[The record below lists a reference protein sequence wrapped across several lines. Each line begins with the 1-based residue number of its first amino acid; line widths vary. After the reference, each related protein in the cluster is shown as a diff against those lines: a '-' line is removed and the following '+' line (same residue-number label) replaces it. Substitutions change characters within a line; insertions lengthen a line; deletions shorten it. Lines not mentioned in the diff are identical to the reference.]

1 MGHDATRETE
11 LKRKFWKELEASP
24 FMMVGLQG
32 VEDGRTRPMT
42 AQIDVPY
49 GADDE
54 DGGQIYF
61 FGAKSEHLVQGLG
74 NGHRAVAT
82 FASKGHDLFAHV
94 HGTLAIDN
102 DRAVIDRL
110 WGPVIASWY
119 RQGKDDP
126 DLVLLRFDTE
136 QADLWETDPGSMF
149 KAVMIKLVGLDPG
162 KKHQEEHRAE
172 VQLT

>member
-1 MGHDATRETE
+1 MGNDASRETE

-24 FMMVGLQG
+24 FMMIGLQG
-32 VEDGRTRPMT
+32 VEDSRTRPMT
-42 AQIDVPY
+42 AQIDIPY

-61 FGAKSEHLVQGLG
+61 FGAKSEHLIQGLDAE
-74 NGHRAVAT
+74 HRAVAT
-82 FASKGHDLFAHV
+82 FASKGHGLFAHV
-94 HGTLAIDN
+94 HGMLVIDN

-110 WGPVIASWY
+110 WGPVIDSWY

-126 DLVLLRFDTE
+126 DLILLRFDTE
-136 QADLWETDPGSMF
+136 QADIWEADPGSMF
-149 KAVMIKLVGLDPG
+149 KAVLIKLVGRDPG
-162 KKHQEEHRAE
+162 KDHQAKHRAE

>member
-1 MGHDATRETE
+1 MGSDAERATE

-24 FMMVGLQG
+24 FMMIGLQG
-32 VEDGRTRPMT
+32 VEDSRTRPMT
-42 AQIDVPY
+42 AQIDIPY

-61 FGAKSEHLVQGLG
+61 FGAKSEHLIQGLDG
-74 NGHRAVAT
+74 EHRAVAT
-82 FASKGHDLFAHV
+82 FVAKDHGLFAHV

-119 RQGKDDP
+119 QHGKDDP

-136 QADLWETDPGSMF
+136 QADIWEADPGSMF
-149 KAVMIKLVGLDPG
+149 KAVLIKLFGRDPG
-162 KKHQEEHRAE
+162 KHHQENKQAE
-172 VQLT
+172 VQLS

>member
-1 MGHDATRETE
+1 MGRDAERETE

-24 FMMVGLQG
+24 FMMLGLQG
-32 VEDGRTRPMT
+32 VEDSRTRPMT
-42 AQIDVPY
+42 AQIDIPY

-61 FGAKSEHLVQGLG
+61 FGAKSEHLVQGLDG
-74 NGHRAVAT
+74 AHRAVAT

-119 RQGKDDP
+119 GQGKDDP

-149 KAVMIKLVGLDPG
+149 KAVLIKLIGRDPG
-162 KKHQEEHRAE
+162 KNHQIEHRAE
-172 VQLT
+172 VILS

>member
-1 MGHDATRETE
+1 MGNDASRETE

-24 FMMVGLQG
+24 FMMLGLQG
-32 VEDGRTRPMT
+32 VEDSRTRPMT
-42 AQIDVPY
+42 AQIDIPY

-61 FGAKSEHLVQGLG
+61 FGARSEHLVKGLDG
-74 NGHRAVAT
+74 EHRAVAT
-82 FASKGHDLFAHV
+82 FASKGHGLFAHV

-110 WGPVIASWY
+110 WGPVIDSWY

-126 DLVLLRFDTE
+126 DLALLRFDTE
-136 QADLWETDPGSMF
+136 QADIWEADAGSTL
-149 KAVMIKLVGLDPG
+149 KAVLVKLVGRDPG
-162 KKHQEEHRAE
+162 KDHQKDNRAE